1 MDIRGYIS
9 NNIVYLDGG
18 MGTLLQG
25 RGLRP
30 GELPERWNISHPDII
45 TQIHADYFD
54 AGSNIVSTNT
64 FGANILKYDIEELT
78 QIVHSAIDN
87 ARSAIALS
95 TSPQPKWV
103 ALDIGPIGR
112 MLKPYGEVSFDEAV
126 EIFAKTVRIGVEYGV
141 DLVFVET
148 MNDSYETKAAVVAVK
163 ENCDLPLFVSNAYSD
178 DDKLMTGA
186 TPEAMVAML
195 EGLGVDAIGVNC
207 SYGPTKTAKVIE
219 EYLRYASVPVIMKP
233 NAGLPTVVGGETI
246 FDLSAED
253 FGREVARCV
262 EAGVRI
268 CGGCCGTTPE
278 YVRRMVEYSEGIKP
292 KDICHK
298 NRTVVS
304 SYTHAVSLEDKP
316 ILIGERINP
325 TGKPRFKE
333 ALRNADIDYILSEGI
348 SQQDKGVHILD
359 VNVGLPEIDEADMLE
374 RVVSELQGVVDLPLQ
389 IDTSDVLAMAR
400 ALRIYNGKAML
411 NSVNGKQESMDSI
424 FPLAKKYGAVIIALT
439 LDESGIP
446 ATAEGRVE
454 IARKI
459 LDNASRWGIAKEDIV
474 FDPLAMTVSADS
486 SAGVQTLRAVRMLR
500 DMGCH
505 VSLGVSNVSF
515 GLPNRDLLNSTY
527 FTMALQEGLSMAILN
542 PNSIDMM
549 RAYHAYTALV
559 GLDDNFSRYVD
570 FASTLATTST
580 VATKVETPSAK
591 EEGDTP
597 LQYAIIKGLKDQA
610 GSLTES
616 LLESVPPLEIVN
628 SHIIPALD
636 KVGQSFEKKTT
647 YLPQLLMSAEASQ
660 VAFEKIK
667 CKMSGDNAIS
677 KCTFVIATVEGD
689 IHDIG
694 KNIVKLLLQNYGYN
708 VIDLGKNVSP
718 TTIVDTVVDTHAP
731 IVGLSALMTT
741 TVPSMQ
747 ETIRLLRDRA
757 PWCKVVVGG
766 AVLTQEYADKIGAD
780 KYALDAMATVRYA
793 EQINEG

>member
-1 MDIRGYIS
+1 
-9 NNIVYLDGG
+9 
-18 MGTLLQG
+18 
-25 RGLRP
+25 
-30 GELPERWNISHPDII
+30 
-45 TQIHADYFD
+45 
-54 AGSNIVSTNT
+54 
-64 FGANILKYDIEELT
+64 
-78 QIVHSAIDN
+78 
-87 ARSAIALS
+87 
-95 TSPQPKWV
+95 
-103 ALDIGPIGR
+103 
-112 MLKPYGEVSFDEAV
+112 
-126 EIFAKTVRIGVEYGV
+126 
-141 DLVFVET
+141 
-148 MNDSYETKAAVVAVK
+148 
-163 ENCDLPLFVSNAYSD
+163 
-178 DDKLMTGA
+178 
-186 TPEAMVAML
+186 
-195 EGLGVDAIGVNC
+195 
-207 SYGPTKTAKVIE
+207 
-219 EYLRYASVPVIMKP
+219 
-233 NAGLPTVVGGETI
+233 
-246 FDLSAED
+246 
-253 FGREVARCV
+253 
-262 EAGVRI
+262 
-268 CGGCCGTTPE
+268 
-278 YVRRMVEYSEGIKP
+278 
-292 KDICHK
+292 
-298 NRTVVS
+298 
-304 SYTHAVSLEDKP
+304 
-316 ILIGERINP
+316 
-325 TGKPRFKE
+325 
-333 ALRNADIDYILSEGI
+333 
-348 SQQDKGVHILD
+348 
-359 VNVGLPEIDEADMLE
+359 
-374 RVVSELQGVVDLPLQ
+374 
-389 IDTSDVLAMAR
+389 
-400 ALRIYNGKAML
+400 
-411 NSVNGKQESMDSI
+411 
-424 FPLAKKYGAVIIALT
+424 
-439 LDESGIP
+439 
-446 ATAEGRVE
+446 
-454 IARKI
+454 
-459 LDNASRWGIAKEDIV
+459 
-474 FDPLAMTVSADS
+474 MTVSADS

-549 RAYHAYTALV
+549 RAYYAYTALV

-580 VATKVETPSAK
+580 VATKVETASAK
-591 EEGDTP
+591 DEGDTP